1 MAQGADIREFFTDK
15 NTVSKIQ
22 SKLPKL
28 FRIAEIESS
37 RAGKIGMEVGSLLEK
52 VIGGLSIYKFGE
64 NNVNTEIPITESE
77 TDVIVGNKNLSIK
90 TITGN
95 SGVKAVWTV
104 DAESSKN
111 FINNYVPK
119 CDILLIQIW
128 WGEDKNSFFFI
139 PVDVQKEIFSLMG
152 REKYLKMPKAG
163 TNPRGVEFSK
173 GSIQR
178 MLQHPKTLKIKINWV
193 NQDIQ
198 YNVYKRWVDFWK
210 EPV

>member
-1 MAQGADIREFFTDK
+1 MVKADIKELFS
-15 NTVSKIQ
+15 NISTVSEIQ

-37 RAGKIGMEVGSLLEK
+37 RAGKIGMEVGSLREK
-52 VIGGLSIYKFGE
+52 VIGGLLIYKFGE

-77 TDVIVGNKNLSIK
+77 TDVIIGSKNLSIK

-95 SGVKAVWTV
+95 GGVKAVWTV
-104 DAESSKN
+104 DAESSRN
-111 FINNYVPK
+111 FINNYIPK

-128 WGEDKNSFFFI
+128 WGEDKDSFFFI
-139 PVDVQKEIFSLMG
+139 PIEVQNEIFSTMG
-152 REKYLKMPKAG
+152 RDKYLKMPKAG

-173 GSIQR
+173 ESIQR

-193 NQDIQ
+193 KQDIP
-198 YNVYKRWVDFWK
+198 YNVYERWVDFWK
-210 EPV
+210 ERV